1 MKFKKLIKANNIE
14 LDKVENIINNIISTS
29 DLPINVDKRSDNI
42 QVLINYDDIHGNYNK
57 TMDKFDDLLVEIKIK
72 LLQEFRRR
80 VKFGSI
86 YGDQIG
92 MSIEIE
98 E

>member
-1 MKFKKLIKANNIE
+1 MKFTKLVKANNAE

-80 VKFGSI
+80 AKFGSI